1 MATARF
7 RFWRAW
13 LLIGL
18 TIQALIGYAI
28 AFGYGTLAIFAWHRA
43 GVAEAL
49 WSTSEFPTAVEPFR
63 GFIMGVLG
71 ATMASWAVALLF
83 VVAGPFARQERWAW
97 WCVVVSVC
105 SWAPVDTGLSLAH
118 GVTVN
123 AMFNAMAL
131 VMLAIPLAAT
141 WRIAVSETA

>member
-1 MATARF
+1 MTEQTF

-18 TIQALIGYAI
+18 AIQALAGYAI
-28 AFGYGTLAIFAWHRA
+28 AFGYGTLAMFGWHREGTA
-43 GVAEAL
+43 RAL
-49 WSTSEFPTAVEPFR
+49 WSTSEFPAEVASFR
-63 GFIMGVLG
+63 DFIMGVLG
-71 ATMASWAVALLF
+71 ATMASWAVALIF
-83 VVAGPFARQERWAW
+83 VVAVPFARHERWAW

-118 GVTVN
+118 GVRVN

-141 WRIAVSETA
+141 WRIGARQVG

>member
-1 MATARF
+1 
-7 RFWRAW
+7 
-13 LLIGL
+13 
-18 TIQALIGYAI
+18 
-28 AFGYGTLAIFAWHRA
+28 
-43 GVAEAL
+43 VAEAL
-49 WSTSEFPTAVEPFR
+49 WSTSEFPAEVEPFR

-83 VVAGPFARQERWAW
+83 VVVWPFARRERWAW

-141 WRIAVSETA
+141 WRIGAGRASEGR